1 MNGFA
6 NGETITIIRP
16 GTPTEDEYG
25 NQVPGTPTETDV
37 PGCAVAPRSSS
48 EDLQARDQ
56 VIVGLTVWMPSETD
70 VQATDQMRVRG
81 VLYQV
86 DGEPGG
92 YASPFTGSGG
102 PVQVALTRIEG

>member
-1 MNGFA
+1 MNGFTH
-6 NGETITIIRP
+6 GETVTILRP
-16 GTPTEDEYG
+16 GPSTEDEYG
-25 NQVPGTPTETDV
+25 NEVPGPPTETDV

-48 EDLQARDQ
+48 EDVQARDQ
-56 VIVGLTVWMPSETD
+56 VIIGLSVWMPSGTD

-81 VLYQV
+81 VLYEV

-92 YASPFTGSGG
+92 YASPFTGTSG